1 MPELDFMVT
10 ADYVRVEGG
19 VLHMIAAGF
28 DTMFTPVVPAARQVG
43 VGLRILLDV
52 ADAMERHTLTL
63 LYQGADG
70 QELFRING
78 AVGPAPADGPMP
90 PEGRPFGVPVAF
102 NLPIPMPAYGDYS
115 LELFM
120 DDNPKPLKSITLTVA
135 PSPALPDAPGHA

>member
-1 MPELDFMVT
+1 M
-10 ADYVRVEGG
+10 RVHPRG
-19 VLHMIAAGF
+19 ACR
-28 DTMFTPVVPAARQVG
+28 PSVG

-78 AVGPAPADGPMP
+78 AVGPAPADEPMP

-102 NLPIPMPAYGDYS
+102 NLPIPMPG
-115 LELFM
+115 LRLF
-120 DDNPKPLKSITLTVA
+120 P
-135 PSPALPDAPGHA
+135 